1 MRILLIE
8 DDPMIGDSIC
18 KVLKLAHFAVD
29 WMQDGSS
36 AEYALARQNHALL
49 LLDIGLP
56 RKNGLEIL
64 KSLRKNS
71 NSIPVLILTARDS
84 VEDRILGL
92 DNGADDYL
100 VKPFDLDELL
110 ARMRALLRR
119 NSRTVESAITHGEIA
134 LDALRHEVKIKGAPV
149 YLPVKEFAIL
159 HALMEQ
165 PGCII
170 SRDKLEERI
179 YGWDDDVGSNT
190 IEVYIYNLRKKFGAD
205 IIRNIRGVG
214 YKLGNPA

>member
-18 KVLKLAHFAVD
+18 KALKLAHFTVD
-29 WMQDGSS
+29 WMQDGLS
-36 AEYALARQNHALL
+36 AEFALQCNNHALL

-56 RKNGLEIL
+56 GKNGLEIL

-71 NSIPVLILTARDS
+71 NSIPVLILTARDA

-119 NSRTVESAITHGEIA
+119 NSRNIESEIAHGELV
-134 LDALRHEVKIKGAPV
+134 LDAFKHEVRIRGIPV

-159 HALMEQ
+159 HALMER
-165 PGCII
+165 PGAVL

-179 YGWDDDVGSNT
+179 YGWEDDVGSNT
-190 IEVYIYNLRKKFGAD
+190 IEVYIYNLRKKFGGG
-205 IIRNIRGVG
+205 IIRNVRGVG
-214 YKLGNPA
+214 YKLGNPD